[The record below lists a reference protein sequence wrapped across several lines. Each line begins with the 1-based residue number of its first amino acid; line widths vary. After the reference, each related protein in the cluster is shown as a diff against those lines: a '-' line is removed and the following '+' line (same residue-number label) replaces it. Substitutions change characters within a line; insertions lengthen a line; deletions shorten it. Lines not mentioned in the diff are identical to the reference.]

1 MNRDVIPASV
11 LTGVIN
17 MAVSLQISIEGLL
30 KAADINPSIV
40 GSDDAYLSSEQFSA
54 LLSALKKASD
64 DKAFGLHYGG
74 NGHFRSGSVV
84 AELLYSAHTLREALK
99 ELVKYK
105 ELVVPHAQISMAV
118 EGEMAVIS
126 YASGS
131 VDLKENQTTY
141 NEIILSR
148 IISIFRWVCGGEFPL
163 TEMRF
168 NHAKPDYSDEYE
180 LFFTCPIMFD
190 HPENQIVFKKAIL
203 DMPLVSSLPA
213 YHNRIEEKAAEQL
226 ERLVSG
232 YKTTR
237 KVAGYIEQN
246 MGKSSISIENVAQ
259 YLNMTPRTLQRK
271 LKLENISFVELR
283 DRIRREKAQ
292 ANLSHSSI
300 RISSLAVLLGFS
312 DVSTFYHAFKRWEG
326 ISPGEYRKQKL
337 EERQLSKE
345 RLLDE
350 EPVS

>member
-1 MNRDVIPASV
+1 MNRDVIPVSI
-11 LTGVIN
+11 LTGVIS
-17 MAVSLQISIEGLL
+17 MAVSLQISIEDLL
-30 KAADINPSIV
+30 KGAKIDPSIV
-40 GSDDAYLSSEQFSA
+40 GSDNAYLSSDQFSA
-54 LLSALKKASD
+54 LLSALKRASG

-74 NGHFRSGSVV
+74 NAHFRSGSVV
-84 AELLYSAHTLREALK
+84 VELLYSAHTLREALK

-105 ELVVPHAQISMAV
+105 ELVVPHAQISMAI

-131 VDLKENQTTY
+131 VNLKENQTSY

-148 IISIFRWVCGGEFPL
+148 IVSICRWVSGGDFPL
-163 TEMRF
+163 HEMRF
-168 NHAKPDYSDEYE
+168 IHAQPDYVDDYKR
-180 LFFTCPIMFD
+180 FFSCPLIFSYS
-190 HPENQIVFKKAIL
+190 ENQIVFKKDIL
-203 DMPLVSSLPA
+203 DMPLVSSLPD

-271 LKLENISFVELR
+271 LKLENTSFVELR
-283 DRIRREKAQ
+283 DRIRREKAH

-326 ISPGEYRKQKL
+326 ISPGEYRRQKI
-337 EERQLSKE
+337 EENLMSGE
-345 RLLDE
+345 
-350 EPVS
+350 